1 MQVFKQ
7 KDENV
12 VVNVI
17 SKIDKKFEI
26 LLTAKIPLLAKS
38 VKITSQVSALFSDWC
53 VWVIILVS
61 AAVPST
67 I

>member
-1 MQVFKQ
+1 MFKQ

-12 VVNVI
+12 VFNVI

-26 LLTAKIPLLAKS
+26 LWTAKIPLLAKS
-38 VKITSQVSALFSDWC
+38 VKISSQVSALFSDWC
-53 VWVIILVS
+53 VWVIILIS
-61 AAVPST
+61 AVVPST

>member
-7 KDENV
+7 KDVNLV
-12 VVNVI
+12 FNVI
-17 SKIDKKFEI
+17 SKIYKKVEI